1 VILILAQ
8 ESDRTAD
15 GVVLGLAE
23 RGEPVVRLDLSWFPQ
38 RLMLDA
44 EFRDGAWRGCLRT
57 EHHEIDLAAI
67 RSVWVRSP
75 TSFRLPEGLSA
86 VEADYSRREA
96 KLGLG
101 GVLFALPGVLWVNR
115 PDLAARAVYKPLQYS
130 VAARAG
136 LRVPPTLV
144 TNSAAALWRFAGSV
158 AGVVQKPLS
167 TNLIFEDGGYKMGYT
182 HLVTDADLADLRGV
196 ATTAHH
202 LQEWAP
208 KATECRA
215 VVVGDD
221 IFCVAIHAG
230 SDKAYVDYRADFG
243 ANTYEQIELPERVLK
258 GLRLFMTELGL
269 VYGAFDLVIGPTRE
283 GDHGGDQ
290 VVSFLECNPGGQY
303 QFLEAT
309 AGVGITD
316 SLMTLLARGNIS

>member
-1 VILILAQ
+1 MILILAQ

-23 RGEPVVRLDLSWFPQ
+23 RGELVVRIDLSWFPQ
-38 RLMLDA
+38 RLTLDA
-44 EFRDGAWRGCLRT
+44 EFRDGRWRGSLCT
-57 EHHEIDLAAI
+57 ERHEVDLAAI

-75 TSFRLPEGLSA
+75 ALFRLPEGMTA
-86 VEADYSRREA
+86 AEADYSRREA

-101 GVLFALPGVLWVNR
+101 GVLFALPDVLWVNR

-130 VAARAG
+130 VAMRAG

-144 TNSAAALWRFAGSV
+144 TNSESAVRRFAASV

-167 TNLIFEDGGYKMGYT
+167 TNLIFEDDQYKMGYT
-182 HLVTDADLADLRGV
+182 HLVTEADVGDLRGV
-196 ATTAHH
+196 RATAHH

-208 KATECRA
+208 KMKECRA
-215 VVVGDD
+215 VVVGED

-230 SDKAYVDYRADFG
+230 SEQSYVDYRADF
-243 ANTYEQIELPERVLK
+243 ASNTYEQIELPERVLK
-258 GLRLFMTELGL
+258 GMRTFMAELGL
-269 VYGAFDLVIGPTRE
+269 VYGAFDLVIGGPRND
-283 GDHGGDQ
+283 GDGDDP

-309 AGVGITD
+309 AGVGITT
-316 SLMTLLARGNIS
+316 SLVELLARGRMS